1 MFTNLCYKILDPE
14 NAPVDPSASTKYTAS
29 NLIELNREAIT
40 AILTWREVIN
50 ITFKP

>member
-14 NAPVDPSASTKYTAS
+14 NVPVDPSAPTKYTAS
-29 NLIELNREAIT
+29 NLIELNREAI
-40 AILTWREVIN
+40 LTWREVIN